1 MENSEK
7 STSSSEKTTS
17 NPFSR
22 ALKVFLRLLVAILVG
37 FSIGLGLYFGGVT
50 LYRIALGPGPSYDQ
64 QLQDYQE
71 EVAQLRLDL
80 AERELEFDEQQSA
93 LEGRI
98 DDGADEIANQSEAI
112 NEQMTVLAAELA
124 VLMDRLDTLEV
135 SLIKVGQPVDEMQGE
150 LQLIRAMTLL
160 SRAQFW
166 LSEDNLGQ
174 ASEDVAAARAMIS
187 AQAEKWREEAEYGDR
202 VKVLDEIISRLDIAL
217 EDIRTQPSIA
227 EDEIEIAWKL
237 LIVVTDP
244 EDPNAD

>member
-7 STSSSEKTTS
+7 NTSSGEKTTS
-17 NPFSR
+17 NPFTR
-22 ALKVFLRLLVAILVG
+22 ALKVFLRLLVSIMVG
-37 FSIGLGLYFGGVT
+37 LSIGLGLYFGGVT
-50 LYRIALGPGPSYDQ
+50 LYRIAVGPGPSYDQ

-80 AERELEFDEQQSA
+80 AERDLEIDEQQSA

-98 DDGADEIANQSEAI
+98 NDGADEVANQSEAI

-124 VLMDRLDTLEV
+124 VLMDRLDTFEV
-135 SLIKVGQPVDEMQGE
+135 SLSEVGHPVDEMQGR
-150 LQLIRAMTLL
+150 LQLIRAMTLI
-160 SRAQFW
+160 SRTQFW

-174 ASEDVAAARAMIS
+174 ASEDVTSARAMIS
-187 AQAEKWREEAEYGDR
+187 AQADKWREETEYGDS
-202 VKVLDEIISRLDIAL
+202 VTVLDEIVSRLDIAL

-237 LIVVTDP
+237 LIVVTGP
-244 EDPNAD
+244 ENPNAD

>member
-1 MENSEK
+1 MANSENN
-7 STSSSEKTTS
+7 TSSGEKTTS
-17 NPFSR
+17 NPFAR
-22 ALKVFLRLLVAILVG
+22 ALKVFLRLLVAIMVG
-37 FSIGLGLYFGGVT
+37 LSIGLGLYFGGVT
-50 LYRIALGPGPSYDQ
+50 LYRIAVGPGPSYDQ

-80 AERELEFDEQQSA
+80 AERDLEIDEQQSG

-112 NEQMTVLAAELA
+112 NEQMAVLAAELA
-124 VLMDRLDTLEV
+124 ALMDRLDTLEV
-135 SLIKVGQPVDEMQGE
+135 SLSEVGQPFDEMQGQ
-150 LQLIRAMTLL
+150 LQLIRAMTLI

-174 ASEDVAAARAMIS
+174 ASEDVTAARAMIFDR
-187 AQAEKWREEAEYGDR
+187 AEKWREETEYGDR
-202 VKVLDEIISRLDIAL
+202 VTVLDEIVSRLDIAL

-244 EDPNAD
+244 ENPNAD

>member
-1 MENSEK
+1 MENSENN
-7 STSSSEKTTS
+7 TSSGEKSTS

-50 LYRIALGPGPSYDQ
+50 LYRIAVGPGPSYEQ

-80 AERELEFDEQQSA
+80 AERNLEIDEQQSA

-98 DDGADEIANQSEAI
+98 NDGADEIADQSEAI
-112 NEQMTVLAAELA
+112 YEQMTVLADELTI
-124 VLMDRLDTLEV
+124 LTDRLDTLEV
-135 SLIKVGQPVDEMQGE
+135 SLSEVGQPVGEMQGQ

-174 ASEDVAAARAMIS
+174 ASEDVTAARAMIS
-187 AQAEKWREEAEYGDR
+187 AQAEKWRDQTEYGDR
-202 VKVLDEIISRLDIAL
+202 VTVLDEIVSRLDIAL

-227 EDEIEIAWKL
+227 EDELEIAWKL
-237 LIVVTDP
+237 LIVVTGP
-244 EDPNAD
+244 ENPDAD

>member
-1 MENSEK
+1 MENSEN
-7 STSSSEKTTS
+7 STSSGEKTTS

-22 ALKVFLRLLVAILVG
+22 ALKVFLRLLVSIMVG
-37 FSIGLGLYFGGVT
+37 LSIGLGLYFGGVT
-50 LYRIALGPGPSYDQ
+50 LYRIVVGPGPSYEQ

-80 AERELEFDEQQSA
+80 AERDLEIDEQQSE
-93 LEGRI
+93 LERLI
-98 DDGADEIANQSEAI
+98 NDGADKIVSQSEAI
-112 NEQMTVLAAELA
+112 NSQMTVLADELA
-124 VLMDRLDTLEV
+124 VLTDRFDTLEV
-135 SLIKVGQPVDEMQGE
+135 SLSEVGQPVDEMQGQ
-150 LQLIRAMTLL
+150 LHLIRAMTLI

-174 ASEDVAAARAMIS
+174 ASEDVTDARAMIY
-187 AQAEKWREEAEYGDR
+187 AQAEKWREETEYGDS
-202 VKVLDEIISRLDIAL
+202 VTVLDEIVSRLDIAL

-244 EDPNAD
+244 ENPNAE

>member
-1 MENSEK
+1 MDNSEK

-17 NPFSR
+17 NPFTR
-22 ALKVFLRLLVAILVG
+22 ALKVFLRLLVALVVG
-37 FSIGLGLYFGGVT
+37 LSIGLGLYFGGAT
-50 LYRIALGPGPSYDQ
+50 LYRIAVGPGPSYDQ
-64 QLQDYQE
+64 QLHDYQE

-80 AERELEFDEQQSA
+80 AERDLEIDEQQSA
-93 LEGRI
+93 LEERI
-98 DDGADEIANQSEAI
+98 NDGADEIANQSEAI
-112 NEQMTVLAAELA
+112 NEQMTVLSAELA
-124 VLMDRLDTLEV
+124 VLVDRLDTFEV
-135 SLIKVGQPVDEMQGE
+135 SLSEVGQPVDEMQGQ

-174 ASEDVAAARAMIS
+174 ASEDVTDARAMIS

-244 EDPNAD
+244 ESPNAD

>member
-1 MENSEK
+1 MANSENN
-7 STSSSEKTTS
+7 TSSDEKSTS

-22 ALKVFLRLLVAILVG
+22 ALKVFLRLLVAIMVG
-37 FSIGLGLYFGGVT
+37 LSIGLGLYFGGVT
-50 LYRIALGPGPSYDQ
+50 LYRIAVGPGPSYDQ

-80 AERELEFDEQQSA
+80 AERDLEIDEQQSE
-93 LEGRI
+93 LERLI
-98 DDGADEIANQSEAI
+98 NDGADLNASQSEAI

-124 VLMDRLDTLEV
+124 MLTDRLDTLEV
-135 SLIKVGQPVDEMQGE
+135 SLSEVGQPFDEMQGQ
-150 LQLIRAMTLL
+150 LQLIQAMTLL

-174 ASEDVAAARAMIS
+174 ASEDVTSARAMIF
-187 AQAEKWREEAEYGDR
+187 AQAEKWREETEYGDR
-202 VKVLDEIISRLDIAL
+202 VTVLDEIVSRLDIAL

-237 LIVVTDP
+237 LIVVTAP
-244 EDPNAD
+244 EHLGAE

>member
-7 STSSSEKTTS
+7 STSSDEKSTS
-17 NPFSR
+17 NPFTR
-22 ALKVFLRLLVAILVG
+22 ALKVFLRLLVAIMVG
-37 FSIGLGLYFGGVT
+37 LSIGLGLYFGGVT
-50 LYRIALGPGPSYDQ
+50 LYRIAVGSGPSYDQ

-80 AERELEFDEQQSA
+80 AERDLEIDEQQSG

-98 DDGADEIANQSEAI
+98 DDGADEIANQSEVI

-124 VLMDRLDTLEV
+124 VLMDRLGTFEV
-135 SLIKVGQPVDEMQGE
+135 SLSEVGHPFDEMQGR
-150 LQLIRAMTLL
+150 LQLIRAMTLI

-174 ASEDVAAARAMIS
+174 ASEDVTAARAMIFD
-187 AQAEKWREEAEYGDR
+187 QAEKWREETEYGDR
-202 VKVLDEIISRLDIAL
+202 VTVLDEIVSRLDIAL

-244 EDPNAD
+244 ENPNAD

>member
-1 MENSEK
+1 M
-7 STSSSEKTTS
+7 
-17 NPFSR
+17 
-22 ALKVFLRLLVAILVG
+22 VG
-37 FSIGLGLYFGGVT
+37 LSIGLGLYFGGVT
-50 LYRIALGPGPSYDQ
+50 LYRIAVGSGPSYDQ

-80 AERELEFDEQQSA
+80 AERDLEIDEQQSG

-98 DDGADEIANQSEAI
+98 DDGADEIANQSEVI

-124 VLMDRLDTLEV
+124 VLMDRLGTFEV
-135 SLIKVGQPVDEMQGE
+135 SLSEVGHPFDEMQGR
-150 LQLIRAMTLL
+150 LQLIRAMTLI

-174 ASEDVAAARAMIS
+174 ASEDVTAARAMIFD
-187 AQAEKWREEAEYGDR
+187 QAEKWREETEYGDR
-202 VKVLDEIISRLDIAL
+202 VTVLDEIVSRLDIAL

-244 EDPNAD
+244 ENPNAD